1 MTELPFP
8 ERDFMVYIKLA
19 LCLPLCLA
27 IGSDRVQNIASVLS
41 HPAQVSKEAMP
52 IDDPIGFL
60 KECIR
65 RWDEKHVAGYELTML
80 KQERLGGQLQPSE
93 EIAVSYRTKPHSVVL
108 KWIKGARK
116 ANIALFV
123 EGQNNNML
131 LINPAG
137 FAGRLVKVVERD
149 PEGPDAKQSGRYSM
163 REFGLRATMVRTLSG
178 FERARANGTLKTEY
192 LGILKVKELN
202 DRLCYAFKRIAPK
215 PEEDGFTEVT
225 VYVDKETWIQV
236 GTLLKAD
243 DGKIIAEYLFRD
255 VRLNPTFKPEQFTRA
270 ILTQ

>member
-1 MTELPFP
+1 ML
-8 ERDFMVYIKLA
+8 YIKLA

-27 IGSDRVQNIASVLS
+27 VASDRVQNITSVLT
-41 HPAQVSKEAMP
+41 HPSQVSKDALP
-52 IDDPIGFL
+52 IDDPIEFL
-60 KECIR
+60 KACIQKF
-65 RWDEKHVAGYELTML
+65 DEKNVAGYELVML
-80 KQERLGGQLQPSE
+80 KQERLSGQLQPSE

-108 KWIKGARK
+108 KWLKGQRK

-137 FAGRLVKVVERD
+137 IAGRLVKVVERD
-149 PEGPDAKQSGRYSM
+149 PEGDDAKQSGRYSM
-163 REFGLRATMVRTLSG
+163 REFGLKATMVRTLGG
-178 FERARANGTLKTEY
+178 FERAKAKGTLKTEY

-215 PEEDGFTEVT
+215 PEEDGFTDVT

-236 GTLLKAD
+236 GTLLKGE
-243 DGKIIAEYLFRD
+243 DGKVVAEYLFRD
-255 VRLNPTFKPEQFTRA
+255 VKFNPSFKPEQFTRA